1 MRFRAIV
8 VLGNKRGRVGL
19 GTGKAGEVQ
28 SAVKKATSDARRHMV
43 RVPLLNGTIPHEVN
57 VKHKAAKIR
66 IIPAAEGTG
75 IIAGGAVRV
84 ILEHAG
90 VRNAFGKRFGS
101 SNKLVNAQATM
112 KALLKLKWPTGI
124 AAAAEEEKAPRIE
137 EVVAAEADAVAREE
151 EQTLN
156 VREIGG
162 EDVTR
167 EGTLKG

>member
-8 VLGNKRGRVGL
+8 VLGNKRGKVGL

-28 SAVKKATSDARRHMV
+28 MAVKKATSDARRHMM
-43 RVPLLNGTIPHEVN
+43 RVPLVEGTIPHEVN

-66 IIPAAEGTG
+66 LLPAAEGTG

-112 KALLKLKWPTGI
+112 KALQKLKWPAGLPV
-124 AAAAEEEKAPRIE
+124 AAEEEKAPRLE
-137 EVVAAEADAVAREE
+137 EVVAAQADAETREE

-156 VREIGG
+156 VREIEEG
-162 EDVTR
+162 DVTR
-167 EGTLKG
+167 EGTLRG